1 MVDLNRPDFPGGV
14 QPGAGGPKPR
24 LLDQVRSEIRLR
36 HYSLR
41 TEEAYTD
48 WIRRYICFH
57 DKRHPNQMGLAEVEA
72 FLSHLAV
79 ERRVAAATQNQA
91 KAALLFL
98 YRCVLGMNLPWL
110 QGVVQAKPSQRLPVV
125 LTPGEVRRLLDRMS
139 GVTQLVARLLF
150 GTGMRLMEGL
160 RLRVKDVDFARREV
174 IVRAGKGNKDRV
186 TMLPELL
193 EDPLRQHLAEVRNLH
208 WRDLDSGFGQVL
220 LPEALAE
227 KFPSASSAWAWQWV
241 FPSAVRSEDPRSG
254 VARRHHLH
262 PESIQRAV
270 RAAARAADLSKPV
283 TPHVL
288 RLSFATQLLQAG
300 YDIRTVQE
308 LLGHKD
314 VETTMSP
321 GMDPVLSPRA
331 SCRSTSR

>member
-1 MVDLNRPDFPGGV
+1 MVDLNRPGLPDGV
-14 QPGAGGPKPR
+14 QPGAGAPKPR

-98 YRCVLGMNLPWL
+98 YQRVLGMNLPWL
-110 QGVVQAKPSQRLPVV
+110 QGVVQAKPAQRLPVV

-186 TMLPELL
+186 TMLPASL

-208 WRDLDSGFGQVL
+208 GRDLDAVL
-220 LPEALAE
+220 GPA
-227 KFPSASSAWAWQWV
+227 
-241 FPSAVRSEDPRSG
+241 
-254 VARRHHLH
+254 
-262 PESIQRAV
+262 
-270 RAAARAADLSKPV
+270 
-283 TPHVL
+283 
-288 RLSFATQLLQAG
+288 
-300 YDIRTVQE
+300 
-308 LLGHKD
+308 
-314 VETTMSP
+314 
-321 GMDPVLSPRA
+321 LSPRA